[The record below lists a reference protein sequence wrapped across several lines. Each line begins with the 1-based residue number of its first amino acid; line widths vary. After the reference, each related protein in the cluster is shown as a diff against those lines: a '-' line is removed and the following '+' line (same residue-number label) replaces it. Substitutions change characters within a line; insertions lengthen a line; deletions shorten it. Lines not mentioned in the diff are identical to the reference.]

1 MKVLSVFKILKFTND
16 CFQLIYIYIL
26 LVLRKKSIST
36 ISICAFIYIYNIFN
50 ELVRQNIDVNEHK
63 IPSTLQK
70 LDIWTQIKGAVP
82 VLQVYALHPQ

>member
-1 MKVLSVFKILKFTND
+1 MSYIEIT
-16 CFQLIYIYIL
+16 YIYIL

-36 ISICAFIYIYNIFN
+36 ISVCVYIYIYIYNIFN

-70 LDIWTQIKGAVP
+70 QLDIWAQIKGAVP

>member
-1 MKVLSVFKILKFTND
+1 MGMGKYALVIMSYIEIT
-16 CFQLIYIYIL
+16 YIYIL

-36 ISICAFIYIYNIFN
+36 ISICAFIYIYIYNIFN
-50 ELVRQNIDVNEHK
+50 ELVRQNINVNEHK

>member
-1 MKVLSVFKILKFTND
+1 MSYIEITY
-16 CFQLIYIYIL
+16 IYIYIYIYIYCL
-26 LVLRKKSIST
+26 CSGRKVYQPFQFVFIY
-36 ISICAFIYIYNIFN
+36 IFIYIYNIFN

-82 VLQVYALHPQ
+82 VL